1 MYDTMYDQFVPGIIL
16 NLAEFL
22 LRRQGKKDRHIPC
35 TINGERNSG
44 KLVPSYGHRS
54 LLSSVP

>member
-1 MYDTMYDQFVPGIIL
+1 MYDQFVPGIIL
-16 NLAEFL
+16 NLAEVL

-44 KLVPSYGHRS
+44 KLVPSYRHRS